1 MRSVKEQRNT
11 GARAGNEVSERVNKW
26 YSFIL
31 HCENSSA
38 DATDDTKRMVGK
50 KVIEA
55 SRCHVKTCRINV
67 CRTPPPHTHKN
78 THIYTNILR
87 AANSY
92 VFIIIFILLSAT
104 KLLHSVVIY
113 TFTGLVWVQPMIQ
126 IPSGLQQ
133 EEYLVQNFAK
143 SNMCS
148 YLLG

>member
-1 MRSVKEQRNT
+1 MIGK
-11 GARAGNEVSERVNKW
+11 ARAGSEVRERVNKW

-38 DATDDTKRMVGK
+38 DATDDPKRMVGK

-55 SRCHVKTCRINV
+55 CRCHVKTCRINV
-67 CRTPPPHTHKN
+67 CRPPHHHHHKN

-92 VFIIIFILLSAT
+92 VFIDIFILLSAT
-104 KLLHSVVIY
+104 RLLHSVGIY
-113 TFTGLVWVQPMIQ
+113 TFTGLVWVQPMRQ

-133 EEYLVQNFAK
+133 EEYLVQNSVK
-143 SNMCS
+143 SNMWR